1 MKFVDCALRLLHGR
15 IKPSLPDGYTIM
27 GYEGSSIYIGI
38 YVEGALKEIYSA
50 DPNDLDW
57 EVIE

>member
-1 MKFVDCALRLLHGR
+1 MKFVECALRLLQGR
-15 IKPSLPDGYTIM
+15 IKASLPDGYKIM

-38 YVEGALKEIYSA
+38 YVEGALREIYSA